1 MKKFDYIIVGAGCS
15 GLSLAYEMNVKNLF
29 NDKTC
34 AIIDKRKEFNRDKI
48 WSYWNI
54 YEHSFY
60 DCLINKWDKFCVKK
74 NQNEIILD
82 CENFQYQSID
92 SQKFYKKILDN
103 LNSNKNIKLILNK
116 SVDKIYENKDEAIVQ
131 CSDEIFRTDIIFN
144 SSLDN
149 KTTKESEL
157 FQHFYGCEVV
167 FDENVNLPEYPII
180 MDFNCNQDSW
190 VHFFYTL
197 PMGKN
202 KIFIENT
209 WISNEKSFAFERY
222 IAEINYYIQNNL
234 NYKKKYKTN
243 YSEIGSIPMFHF
255 KNNMKYKKLINIGT
269 AGNLTRKSTGY
280 TFLNIQK
287 SVKQIV
293 INISKKQNIKESS
306 VSLKYN
312 YLDNIFIKVLLEKKG
327 SMYEVFFDLFKKNK
341 TKDIVKFLS
350 NTSNWFEDLKIILSM
365 PKLIFIKKLLNL

>member
-1 MKKFDYIIVGAGCS
+1 MEKFDYIIVGAGCS

-116 SVDKIYENKDEAIVQ
+116 SVDKIYENKDEVIVQ
-131 CSDEIFRTDIIFN
+131 CSDEIFRTDITFN

-255 KNNMKYKKLINIGT
+255 KNNVKYKKLINIGT

-287 SVKQIV
+287 SVKQIA

-312 YLDNIFIKVLLEKKG
+312 YLDDIFIKVLLEKKE

>member
-82 CENFQYQSID
+82 CESFQYQSID

-350 NTSNWFEDLKIILSM
+350 NTSNWFEDLRIILSM

>member
-255 KNNMKYKKLINIGT
+255 KNNVKYKKLINIGT

>member
-131 CSDEIFRTDIIFN
+131 CGDEIFRSDIIFN

-255 KNNMKYKKLINIGT
+255 KNNVKYKKLINIGT

>member
-1 MKKFDYIIVGAGCS
+1 MEKFDYIIVGAGCS

-287 SVKQIV
+287 SVKQIA

-350 NTSNWFEDLKIILSM
+350 NTSNWFEDLRIILSM

>member
-287 SVKQIV
+287 SVKQIA

-312 YLDNIFIKVLLEKKG
+312 YLDDIFIKVLLEKKG

>member
-1 MKKFDYIIVGAGCS
+1 MEKFDYIIVGAGCS
-15 GLSLAYEMNVKNLF
+15 GLSLAYEMNAKNLF

-74 NQNEIILD
+74 TQNEIILD

-131 CSDEIFRTDIIFN
+131 CGDEIFRSDIIFN

-149 KTTKESEL
+149 RTTKESEL
-157 FQHFYGCEVV
+157 FQHFYGCEIV

-180 MDFNCNQDSW
+180 MDFNCSQDNW

-209 WISNEKSFAFERY
+209 WISNTKNFTFERY

-255 KNNMKYKKLINIGT
+255 KNNVKYKKLINIGT

-287 SVKQIV
+287 SVKQIA

-312 YLDNIFIKVLLEKKG
+312 YLDNIFIKVLFEKKG

>member
-131 CSDEIFRTDIIFN
+131 CGDEIFRTDIIFN

-255 KNNMKYKKLINIGT
+255 KNNVKYKKLINIGT

-287 SVKQIV
+287 SVKQIA

>member
-1 MKKFDYIIVGAGCS
+1 MEKFDYIIVGAGCS

-131 CSDEIFRTDIIFN
+131 CSDEIFRTNIIFN

-180 MDFNCNQDSW
+180 MDFNCNQDSC

-255 KNNMKYKKLINIGT
+255 KNNVKYKKLINIGT

-293 INISKKQNIKESS
+293 INILKEQNIKEVS

-350 NTSNWFEDLKIILSM
+350 NTSNWFEDLRIILSM

>member
-287 SVKQIV
+287 SVKQIA

-312 YLDNIFIKVLLEKKG
+312 YLDDIFIKVLLEKKG
-327 SMYEVFFDLFKKNK
+327 SMHEVFFDLFKKNK

>member
-1 MKKFDYIIVGAGCS
+1 MEKFDYIIVGAGCS

-131 CSDEIFRTDIIFN
+131 CSDKIFRTDIIFN

-255 KNNMKYKKLINIGT
+255 KNNVKYKKLINIGT

-350 NTSNWFEDLKIILSM
+350 NTSNWFEDLRIILSM

>member
-287 SVKQIV
+287 SVKQIA
-293 INISKKQNIKESS
+293 INISKKRNIKESS

-350 NTSNWFEDLKIILSM
+350 NTSNWFEDLRIILSM

>member
-255 KNNMKYKKLINIGT
+255 KNNMKYKKIINIGT

-312 YLDNIFIKVLLEKKG
+312 YLDDIFIKVLLEKKG
-327 SMYEVFFDLFKKNK
+327 SMHEVFFDLFKKNK

-350 NTSNWFEDLKIILSM
+350 NTSNWFEDLRIILSM

>member
-1 MKKFDYIIVGAGCS
+1 MEKFDYIIVGAGCS

-209 WISNEKSFAFERY
+209 WISNEKGFAFERF

-255 KNNMKYKKLINIGT
+255 KNNMKYKKIINIGT

-350 NTSNWFEDLKIILSM
+350 NTSNWFEDLRIILSM

>member
-255 KNNMKYKKLINIGT
+255 KNNMKYKKIINIGT

-287 SVKQIV
+287 SVKQIA
-293 INISKKQNIKESS
+293 INISKKQNIKQSS

>member
-1 MKKFDYIIVGAGCS
+1 MEKFDYIIVGAGCS

-131 CSDEIFRTDIIFN
+131 CSDEIFSTDIIFN

-209 WISNEKSFAFERY
+209 WISNEKSFTFERY

-255 KNNMKYKKLINIGT
+255 KNNVKYKKLINIGT

-287 SVKQIV
+287 SVKQIA

-312 YLDNIFIKVLLEKKG
+312 YLDDIFIKVLLEKKG
-327 SMYEVFFDLFKKNK
+327 SMHEVFFDLFKKNK

>member
-1 MKKFDYIIVGAGCS
+1 MEKFDYIIVGAGCS

-116 SVDKIYENKDEAIVQ
+116 SVDKIYENKDEAIVH

-255 KNNMKYKKLINIGT
+255 KNNMKYKKIINIGT
-269 AGNLTRKSTGY
+269 ASNLTRKSTGY

-350 NTSNWFEDLKIILSM
+350 NTSNWFEDLRIILSM

>member
-1 MKKFDYIIVGAGCS
+1 MEKFDYIIVGAGCS

-60 DCLINKWDKFCVKK
+60 DCLINKWDKFYVKK

>member
-1 MKKFDYIIVGAGCS
+1 MEKFDYIIVGAGCS

-312 YLDNIFIKVLLEKKG
+312 YLDDIFIKVLLEKKG
-327 SMYEVFFDLFKKNK
+327 SMHEVFFDLFKKNK

-350 NTSNWFEDLKIILSM
+350 NTSNWFEDLRIILSM

>member
-1 MKKFDYIIVGAGCS
+1 MEKFDYIIVGAGCS

-255 KNNMKYKKLINIGT
+255 KNNMKYKKIINIGT

-287 SVKQIV
+287 SVKQIA

-312 YLDNIFIKVLLEKKG
+312 YLDDIFIKVLLEKKG
-327 SMYEVFFDLFKKNK
+327 SMHEVFFDLFKKNK

>member
-1 MKKFDYIIVGAGCS
+1 MEKFDYIIVGAGCS
-15 GLSLAYEMNVKNLF
+15 GLSLAYEMNVKNLLS
-29 NDKTC
+29 DKTC

-82 CENFQYQSID
+82 CGNFQYQSID

-116 SVDKIYENKDEAIVQ
+116 FVDKIYENKDEAIVQ

-157 FQHFYGCEVV
+157 FQHFYGCEIV

-180 MDFNCNQDSW
+180 MDFNCNQDNW

-209 WISNEKSFAFERY
+209 WISNEKSFTIERY

-255 KNNMKYKKLINIGT
+255 KNNVKYKKLINIGT

-287 SVKQIV
+287 SVKQIA
-293 INISKKQNIKESS
+293 INISKKQDIKETS

-327 SMYEVFFDLFKKNK
+327 SMYEVFFNLFKKNK

>member
-350 NTSNWFEDLKIILSM
+350 NTSNWFEDLRIILSM

>member
-1 MKKFDYIIVGAGCS
+1 MEKFDYIIVGAGCS

-149 KTTKESEL
+149 KMTKESEL

-255 KNNMKYKKLINIGT
+255 KNNMKYKKIINIGT

>member
-280 TFLNIQK
+280 TFINIQK
-287 SVKQIV
+287 SVKQIA

-327 SMYEVFFDLFKKNK
+327 SMHEVFFDLFKKNK

>member
-131 CSDEIFRTDIIFN
+131 CTDEIFRTDIIFN

-287 SVKQIV
+287 SVKQIA

-350 NTSNWFEDLKIILSM
+350 NTSNWFEDLRIILSM

>member
-116 SVDKIYENKDEAIVQ
+116 SVDKIYENKNEAIVQ

-287 SVKQIV
+287 SVKQIA

-312 YLDNIFIKVLLEKKG
+312 YLDDIFIKVLLEKKG

-350 NTSNWFEDLKIILSM
+350 NTSNWFEDLRIILSM

>member
-255 KNNMKYKKLINIGT
+255 KNNMKYRKLINIGT

-350 NTSNWFEDLKIILSM
+350 NTSNWFEDLRIILSM

>member
-1 MKKFDYIIVGAGCS
+1 MEKFDYIIVGAGCS

-255 KNNMKYKKLINIGT
+255 KNNVKYKKLINIGT

-287 SVKQIV
+287 SVKQIA

-350 NTSNWFEDLKIILSM
+350 NTSNWFEDLRIILSM

>member
-1 MKKFDYIIVGAGCS
+1 MEKFDYIIVGAGCS

-116 SVDKIYENKDEAIVQ
+116 SVDKIYENKDEVIVQ

-255 KNNMKYKKLINIGT
+255 KNNVKYKKLINIGT

-287 SVKQIV
+287 SVKQIS

-312 YLDNIFIKVLLEKKG
+312 YLDDIFIKVLLEKKG

>member
-131 CSDEIFRTDIIFN
+131 CGDEIFRSDIIFN

-255 KNNMKYKKLINIGT
+255 KNNVKYKKLINIGT

-287 SVKQIV
+287 SVKQIA

-350 NTSNWFEDLKIILSM
+350 NTSNWFEDLRIILSM

>member
-1 MKKFDYIIVGAGCS
+1 MKKFDFIIVGAGCS

-255 KNNMKYKKLINIGT
+255 KNNMKYKKIINIGT

-350 NTSNWFEDLKIILSM
+350 NTSNWFEDLRIILSM

>member
-1 MKKFDYIIVGAGCS
+1 MEKFDYIIVGAGCS

-131 CSDEIFRTDIIFN
+131 CGDEIFRSDIIFN

>member
-131 CSDEIFRTDIIFN
+131 CSDEIFRSDIIFN

-180 MDFNCNQDSW
+180 MDFNCNQDSC

-255 KNNMKYKKLINIGT
+255 KKNMKYKKLINIGT

-287 SVKQIV
+287 SVKQIA

-350 NTSNWFEDLKIILSM
+350 NTSNWFEDLRIILSM

>member
-1 MKKFDYIIVGAGCS
+1 MEKFDYIIVGAGCS

-255 KNNMKYKKLINIGT
+255 KNNVKYKKLINIGT

-287 SVKQIV
+287 SVKQIA

-312 YLDNIFIKVLLEKKG
+312 YLDDIFIKVLLEKKG

>member
-1 MKKFDYIIVGAGCS
+1 MEKFDYIIVGAGCS

-103 LNSNKNIKLILNK
+103 LNLNKNIKLILNK

-209 WISNEKSFAFERY
+209 WISNEKNFAFERY
-222 IAEINYYIQNNL
+222 ITEINYYIQNNL

-255 KNNMKYKKLINIGT
+255 KNNVKYKKLIDIGT
-269 AGNLTRKSTGY
+269 AGNHTRKSTGY

-287 SVKQIV
+287 SVKQIA
-293 INISKKQNIKESS
+293 INISKKRNIKESS

-350 NTSNWFEDLKIILSM
+350 NTSNWFEDLRIILSM

>member
-1 MKKFDYIIVGAGCS
+1 MEKFDYIIVGAGCS

-255 KNNMKYKKLINIGT
+255 KNNVKYKKLINIGT

-350 NTSNWFEDLKIILSM
+350 NTSNWFEDLRIILSM

>member
-209 WISNEKSFAFERY
+209 WISNEKSFNFERY

-255 KNNMKYKKLINIGT
+255 KNNVKYKKLINIGT

>member
-1 MKKFDYIIVGAGCS
+1 MEKFDYIIVGAGCS

-327 SMYEVFFDLFKKNK
+327 SMHEVFFDLFKKNK

>member
-255 KNNMKYKKLINIGT
+255 KNNVKYKKLINIGT

-327 SMYEVFFDLFKKNK
+327 SMHEVFFDLFKKNK

-350 NTSNWFEDLKIILSM
+350 NTSNWFEDLRIILSM